1 MKTKNTPN
9 RHSRRLGISFFSRWP
24 LSVVLVAL
32 ALPLVVGT
40 AHAASVTWSSATTGG
55 SWSTQSGWTAGAG
68 TSGPTTGDTATLGDA
83 SANRTVTYDA
93 SASGALGTLNF
104 TETSG
109 FNNTLQLA
117 RTLNVTN
124 AVTLGSTSG
133 TTTLDLQTSGL
144 LAPSVTVNSGGQLL
158 VGNNTTWG
166 GGTFLTGSLT
176 LNGGAVTVATGTGG
190 ASSVIVSNGM
200 TINSGTLT
208 LAQTA
213 TLGVRFTVGAVATG
227 VGDFSFNGGTILFSG
242 TNGLSSV
249 IYLMGSTNTI
259 GSSAVFSTANGA
271 STAGYGLTMNGP
283 GNQSLTYATSSLF
296 NVSARTSATSA
307 NIVKTLTYNGS
318 GTGQIGA
325 IGMECDVATGT
336 ATLQMG
342 SNLTVASGRALLAE
356 DGLSGSAHYGAMVFD
371 LKGYTYDG
379 TSAAAGWKPVNRKD
393 TDTWTI
399 ASSTSGGAFKA
410 AGFDF
415 SSSNLRITVGPNA
428 TLWASGA
435 IANNY
440 TVGSGT
446 ASVTFDPT
454 STFLYTGAS
463 STLTTGT
470 TVLGNMTVG
479 DGSANSAVTVGSATL
494 SLAGKL
500 TVRNN
505 GTLLLGAN
513 ALAVSG
519 GGVVINSGGNLN
531 ANNLTQSLIGQ
542 ISGSSGS
549 SSTPAYLNLTANN
562 TLANGSTL
570 DLSSLPNVSIGA
582 GGATYNLFVSGGGV
596 NAIITPGNSTYQ
608 LGSPTGTLQIAAGLL
623 AGSSNGVTINGN
635 VNLGTGGDTGSAV
648 ATFGGPL
655 IIKSGTLAEST
666 NSRLPSAVALTV
678 NAGAVFNPNGVS
690 DRRRFF
696 GR

>member
-1 MKTKNTPN
+1 M
-9 RHSRRLGISFFSRWP
+9 
-24 LSVVLVAL
+24 
-32 ALPLVVGT
+32 
-40 AHAASVTWSSATTGG
+40 
-55 SWSTQSGWTAGAG
+55 
-68 TSGPTTGDTATLGDA
+68 
-83 SANRTVTYDA
+83 
-93 SASGALGTLNF
+93 
-104 TETSG
+104 
-109 FNNTLQLA
+109 
-117 RTLNVTN
+117 
-124 AVTLGSTSG
+124 
-133 TTTLDLQTSGL
+133 
-144 LAPSVTVNSGGQLL
+144 
-158 VGNNTTWG
+158 
-166 GGTFLTGSLT
+166 
-176 LNGGAVTVATGTGG
+176 
-190 ASSVIVSNGM
+190 
-200 TINSGTLT
+200 
-208 LAQTA
+208 
-213 TLGVRFTVGAVATG
+213 
-227 VGDFSFNGGTILFSG
+227 
-242 TNGLSSV
+242 
-249 IYLMGSTNTI
+249 
-259 GSSAVFSTANGA
+259 
-271 STAGYGLTMNGP
+271 
-283 GNQSLTYATSSLF
+283 
-296 NVSARTSATSA
+296 
-307 NIVKTLTYNGS
+307 
-318 GTGQIGA
+318 
-325 IGMECDVATGT
+325 
-336 ATLQMG
+336 
-342 SNLTVASGRALLAE
+342 
-356 DGLSGSAHYGAMVFD
+356 
-371 LKGYTYDG
+371 
-379 TSAAAGWKPVNRKD
+379 
-393 TDTWTI
+393 
-399 ASSTSGGAFKA
+399 
-410 AGFDF
+410 
-415 SSSNLRITVGPNA
+415 RITVGPNA